1 MSHAGVQAV
10 YNGNAFRFSTSTGA
24 SLSFIRT
31 VQEMTSLPQ
40 AIIYINRVWDS
51 NFTLVVP
58 TGRRDLLESNGIE
71 HVPAATAAVAVSTA
85 STPVCYFN
93 YTVKIWTTDIAPLA
107 TAAQVVTTLKSRLDT
122 SLVNDVFGLRLRQNT
137 YIYGDSRLAVRSATT
152 DSSLVSTVALSFS
165 RVEHSAK
172 PTSQPSRQPSSQP
185 SRQPTTTPTSMP
197 SFLKQTNWLIRL
209 REELQNRFDKRDRA
223 NRAMYF
229 QLDLA
234 NTTYFSSPAQY
245 ASFMYEIT
253 RRMAI
258 YQRLKVV
265 TLLAGNESS
274 GAMVEYKCD
283 EDDALRSL
291 REAFQ
296 LNDRNTNAIS
306 CNGAIW
312 RTKYC
317 SATDTV
323 PTLCINCVDPC
334 REPCY
339 REPVTRI
346 STVLAPTP
354 YNCSIF
360 YGTLKVLHVEGYQP
374 EINPDYV
381 ASSLGALWV
390 VMVMIVVMMVVY
402 HRYLIVFR
410 LPTGFDPHEIDDD
423 MAAVST
429 WDAEKA
435 LAGRWSAATGTR
447 PRPGGTGVADPRNDM
462 DHRSKIALIQTLN
475 DDIFGLFH
483 LYHSTMGRWIHALV
497 YNHRILRIFNNF
509 LEEGWNIFWFATSLA
524 AYGLL
529 IASMMEAQY
538 PYDDGQCASL
548 TTKASC
554 ESYRSQFIDHRYTC
568 TWHNDFTTAQET
580 LLGDLLDYQTNCVF
594 NIKEVPSSDVF
605 RLSLLG
611 VLFVSFC
618 RLTLLEPFVKRFLM
632 PPLITTTPTTV
643 MEMEVLDEK
652 GDSGSG
658 EGGGARMIITPA
670 AEKGGFSSSVRRL
683 QRTDSTMSSLGVG
696 GSRVSLKNN
705 AVQPQQMQDFMLEIH
720 FPAPNETPDRSH
732 TRDRGHG
739 HDRGGASRQSA
750 LMQVNLVPRK
760 EIDEG
765 LKTLANAHVFDME
778 TDNLY
783 KYEIEIRPTATTA
796 STAAVKKSTTIS
808 TSKET
813 ANDDDAASSVWR
825 RLFNR
830 LWWTSRDT
838 AANGSSSGVTIV
850 HRAPEQFRDEEF
862 RQFYGHLMAHRVT
875 FLPADTYQ
883 WRFDYHWGL
892 QDGHF
897 HPDRVLHRSFTWQ
910 AQHHFQVHQAAGDYF
925 HEYINHVSHVAATE
939 RVEATHHPTS
949 LPLRILL
956 LFVLDVM
963 GHFSVEAGLLR
974 RRLYRRINPRAAVSW
989 WLKGLAILTLCGINT
1004 VLLLYTWETVK
1015 YFPQSHLHNWF
1026 RALIIAVVVDFFF
1039 VENIDNAWCHYVVPS
1054 TCLAAFHYAKDEV
1067 IRLILQTNFVAPSRG
1082 TAASTTTAATSPYGR
1097 RVPTDGGGGGGG
1109 GGASVASGI
1118 SSAMRPLRPSGS
1130 AMSLVSRSMGMGM
1143 PARTNSASSLMSLA
1157 QQRPFDTPDYF
1168 FVSRKFARLFPSFAE
1183 SQLVL
1188 QYHTD
1193 LPRRIKVGT
1202 WRRNTDVDVE
1212 HVSLLEPLF
1221 PCVGWCL
1228 QLFRDHDEAH
1238 VVDDQASL
1246 DTDEQRRQ
1254 QIQRQRALEER
1265 RRELREEVTW
1275 GDRLYARWVME
1286 QARWR
1291 DFIVYLGSMS
1301 TMSQRLAIH
1310 WLFLGLLFLLWWLL
1324 PQIEFMYFWYA
1335 AVAIF
1340 GVALLVSVT
1349 LCGYYHSF
1357 FIRDMLDEAQYLS
1370 WLHCF
1375 GVAPTEYPPQDPLA
1389 IDDVPDDEWELIAAT
1404 AAAAAAEAAGG
1415 SRGGGG
1421 PRDDASDVS
1430 SLSDGDG
1437 VRPMRTTHDIA
1448 TAVPFTPSRG
1458 RLGSPA
1464 KRSNPSSAASSQ
1476 QQPQHRHRQGT
1487 AETSPGTVQRPA
1499 FTAAYADDDANAG
1512 ERHSPSAPPSGAA
1525 QPWSIDWQRIPT
1537 ATSFQSA
1544 PSSAAA
1550 ATADGAGVVRRTL
1563 PVVGFHDTPQ
1573 YYHASH
1579 AMDTSDSDHS
1589 VDHRPRRSHDSYDHA
1604 TNGEDDDDVVGG
1616 RNASTPRGSGGGRVS
1631 ETRRSVPNIDRLLVA
1646 TVASS
1651 LKAQTKKTTGS
1662 TSGKVSPNRR
1672 GSGLRGSMTSSL
1684 LSQSLGGGESK
1695 KAPATRTKTK
1705 AAVPRQRRRRG
1716 PPADGSSSTTTTTPS
1731 RAARSAPRKRGTL
1744 QDLEEGDGYDDYDDD
1759 LTGGGSYVSSDYDDG
1774 DDYGYDED
1782 SGAGGSYYDSGDEA
1796 YY

>member
-1 MSHAGVQAV
+1 M

-31 VQEMTSLPQ
+31 VQELTSLPQ

-58 TGRRDLLESNGIE
+58 TGRRDLLESQGSE
-71 HVPAATAAVAVSTA
+71 HVAAATMSTTTSITTT

-93 YTVKIWTTDIAPLA
+93 YTVKVWTTDIAPLA
-107 TAAQVVTTLKSRLDT
+107 TAVDVVTTLKSRLDT
-122 SLVNDVFGLRLRQNT
+122 RFANDVFGLRLRQNT
-137 YIYGDSRLAVRSATT
+137 FIYGDSRLAVRSATT
-152 DSSLVSTVALSFS
+152 DSNLVSTVALSFS

-185 SRQPTTTPTSMP
+185 SRQPSAAPTSMP

-209 REELQNRFDKRDRA
+209 REELHTRFDKRDRA
-223 NRAMYF
+223 NRAMHF

-234 NTTYFSSPAQY
+234 NTTYFSTPAQY
-245 ASFMYEIT
+245 ASFMLEIT

-258 YQRLKVV
+258 NRRLKVV

-274 GAMVEYKCD
+274 GAMVEYQCD
-283 EDDALRSL
+283 EEASLRSL
-291 REAFQ
+291 RQAFQ
-296 LNDRNTNAIS
+296 LNDRTAYAIS
-306 CNGAIW
+306 CNGATW

-317 SATDTV
+317 SATDQV
-323 PTLCINCVDPC
+323 PTLCVNCVDPC

-354 YNCSIF
+354 HNCSIF
-360 YGTLKVLHVEGYQP
+360 YGTLKVFRVEAYQP

-390 VMVMIVVMMVVY
+390 VLVLIVVVMVGY

-410 LPTGFDPHEIDDD
+410 LPTGFDPHEVDDD
-423 MAAVST
+423 IAAVST
-429 WDAEKA
+429 WDPEKA

-447 PRPGGTGVADPRNDM
+447 PRPGGGGGAGASDPRNDI
-462 DHRSKIALIQTLN
+462 DHRYKISLIQTLN

-483 LYHSTMGRWIHALV
+483 LYHSTLGRWIHALV
-497 YNHRILRIFNNF
+497 IHHRILRIFTNF

-529 IASMMEAQY
+529 IASMLQAQY
-538 PYDDGQCASL
+538 PYDDGHCASL
-548 TTKASC
+548 ATKASC
-554 ESYRSQFIDHRYTC
+554 ESYRSPFIDHRHTC
-568 TWHNDFTTAQET
+568 TWHNEFTTAQEA

-594 NIKEVPSSDVF
+594 HSSQQVPSSDVF

-611 VLFVSFC
+611 VLFVGFC

-632 PPLITTTPTTV
+632 PPLVTTTPTTV
-643 MEMEVLDEK
+643 MEMEVIDEK
-652 GDSGSG
+652 GSGNG
-658 EGGGARMIITPA
+658 ERGGGGGGRMIITPA
-670 AEKGGFSSSVRRL
+670 TERGDTTSSVRRL
-683 QRTDSTMSSLGVG
+683 QRTDSTLSTLGGVG

-720 FPAPNETPDRSH
+720 FPAPSETTPDRS
-732 TRDRGHG
+732 RARGHG
-739 HDRGGASRQSA
+739 SAGVARQSA
-750 LMQVNLVPRK
+750 LMQVNVVPRK

-783 KYEIEIRPTATTA
+783 KYEVEIRPTAAATT
-796 STAAVKKSTTIS
+796 TTTTTTN
-808 TSKET
+808 TSATPKGPTNEEDT
-813 ANDDDAASSVWR
+813 VSSVWTR
-825 RLFNR
+825 CGGLFR
-830 LWWTSRDT
+830 WLWSSSRD
-838 AANGSSSGVTIV
+838 AAGRSGVTIV
-850 HRAPEQFRDEEF
+850 HRAPEHFRDEEF
-862 RQFYGHLMAHRVT
+862 RQFYGHLMGHRVT
-875 FLPADTYQ
+875 FLPADTYR

-892 QDGHF
+892 QEGGHF
-897 HPDRVLHRSFTWQ
+897 DADRVLHRSLTWQ

-925 HEYINHVSHVAATE
+925 HEYINHISHVAATE

-989 WLKGLAILTLCGINT
+989 WVKGCACLGLMGINA
-1004 VLLLYTWETVK
+1004 VLLYYTWETVK
-1015 YFPQSHLHNWF
+1015 FFPQSLLHNWF
-1026 RALIIAVVVDFFF
+1026 RALIVAAVVDFFF
-1039 VENIDNAWCHYVVPS
+1039 VENVDNAWCHYVVPS

-1082 TAASTTTAATSPYGR
+1082 TAATATTSSPYGR
-1097 RVPTDGGGGGGG
+1097 RAPTDGSGGGVG
-1109 GGASVASGI
+1109 GGASVASGV

-1130 AMSLVSRSMGMGM
+1130 AMSLLSRSMGM
-1143 PARTNSASSLMSLA
+1143 PARTNSAASLMSLA

-1168 FVSRKFARLFPSFAE
+1168 FVSRKFARLFPSFPE

-1193 LPRRIKVGT
+1193 LPRRVKVGA
-1202 WRRNTDVDVE
+1202 WRRNTDVNVE
-1212 HVSLLEPLF
+1212 HESLF
-1221 PCVGWCL
+1221 PCVAWCL
-1228 QLFRDHDEAH
+1228 SLCRGGHHDEAPG
-1238 VVDDQASL
+1238 VDDQASM
-1246 DTDEQRRQ
+1246 DTDEQRRH
-1254 QIQRQRALEER
+1254 QIQRQHALEQHR
-1265 RRELREEVTW
+1265 RALREEVTW
-1275 GDRLYARWVME
+1275 GDRLYARWSIE

-1291 DFIVYLGSMS
+1291 DRIVYLGSLS
-1301 TMSQRLAIH
+1301 TWSQRLVIQ
-1310 WLFLGLLFLLWWLL
+1310 WVFVGLLFLLWWVL
-1324 PQIEFMYFWYA
+1324 PQIELLYFWYA
-1335 AVAIF
+1335 AVAVF

-1375 GVAPTEYPPQDPLA
+1375 GVAPTEYPPNDPLVV
-1389 IDDVPDDEWELIAAT
+1389 DDVPDDEWDLIAAN
-1404 AAAAAAEAAGG
+1404 AAAAEAAAMAAGG
-1415 SRGGGG
+1415 SRAGGGG
-1421 PRDDASDVS
+1421 GGGHRDDASDVS

-1437 VRPMRTTHDIA
+1437 VRPMMTHDIT

-1464 KRSNPSSAASSQ
+1464 KRSSPSSAASSQ
-1476 QQPQHRHRQGT
+1476 QQHRQRQGT
-1487 AETSPGTVQRPA
+1487 SETSPGTVQRTPS
-1499 FTAAYADDDANAG
+1499 TVAYADDDVH
-1512 ERHSPSAPPSGAA
+1512 ERRSPSPQPPSGAA

-1544 PSSAAA
+1544 PSSASASAA
-1550 ATADGAGVVRRTL
+1550 AAADGGVVRRTL

-1579 AMDTSDSDHS
+1579 AMDTSDSDRS
-1589 VDHRPRRSHDSYDHA
+1589 IDRPRRPHDFPTTSD
-1604 TNGEDDDDVVGG
+1604 GDVVGG
-1616 RNASTPRGSGGGRVS
+1616 DAFTPRAVS
-1631 ETRRSVPNIDRLLVA
+1631 DTRRSISNIDRLLVA

-1651 LKAQTKKTTGS
+1651 LKAQTKKTTAS
-1662 TSGKVSPNRR
+1662 TSGKVPPPNRR

-1684 LSQSLGGGESK
+1684 QSQSLGGGESK
-1695 KAPATRTKTK
+1695 KAPAARTKTK
-1705 AAVPRQRRRRG
+1705 AAVPRQRRRRR
-1716 PPADGSSSTTTTTPS
+1716 PPSDGSSTTPS
-1731 RAARSAPRKRGTL
+1731 HAARSVPRKRGTL
-1744 QDLEEGDGYDDYDDD
+1744 QDLEEEGGNDDDYD
-1759 LTGGGSYVSSDYDDG
+1759 GGSYVSSDYDDG
-1774 DDYGYDED
+1774 DDYDD
-1782 SGAGGSYYDSGDEA
+1782 SGGDYYDSGDDA